1 MRSIHA
7 DERQGLAAPLAT
19 RQPIALEYGALRRR
33 HGNCSCPS
41 LSHYPQVFIM
51 LVSAK
56 QQAMVLPLKRPG
68 EDPSAEAASGL
79 QSAVLQAL
87 RDNVQAQASQGSTQ
101 VQDSFTQQATQQV
114 NAATAISDKVD
125 EAFAKTRV
133 HLQTVASP
141 AAEETTTLGGSAT
154 AEFKDY
160 MSKTPE
166 ERLRDSI
173 LEEMGITE
181 EEFEAMPPQKQMAVS
196 QEIAQSMQDKSAIAQ
211 VEKAQQSRTDDK
223 ASATDMFLASL

>member
-56 QQAMVLPLKRPG
+56 QQAMVLPLKHPG
-68 EDPSAEAASGL
+68 EDPTAEAASGL
-79 QSAVLQAL
+79 QSAALQAL
-87 RDNVQAQASQGSTQ
+87 RDNVQAQASQGAAQ
-101 VQDSFTQQATQQV
+101 AQESFTRKATQQV

-133 HLQTVASP
+133 QLQTVASP

-181 EEFEAMPPQKQMAVS
+181 EEFEAMPPEKQMAVS
-196 QEIAQSMQDKSAIAQ
+196 QEIAQRMQDKSAIAQ

>member
-1 MRSIHA
+1 
-7 DERQGLAAPLAT
+7 
-19 RQPIALEYGALRRR
+19 
-33 HGNCSCPS
+33 
-41 LSHYPQVFIM
+41 M

-68 EDPSAEAASGL
+68 EDPTAEAASGL
-79 QSAVLQAL
+79 QSAALQAL
-87 RDNVQAQASQGSTQ
+87 RDNVQAQASQGAAQ
-101 VQDSFTQQATQQV
+101 ESFTQRATQQV
-114 NAATAISDKVD
+114 NASTAISDNVD

-133 HLQTVASP
+133 QLQTVASP
-141 AAEETTTLGGSAT
+141 ASEETTTLGGSAT

-181 EEFEAMPPQKQMAVS
+181 EEFEAMPPEKQMAVS
-196 QEIAQSMQDKSAIAQ
+196 QEIAQRMQDKSAIAQ

>member
-7 DERQGLAAPLAT
+7 DERQGLAAPLAA
-19 RQPIALEYGALRRR
+19 RLPSPLEIRALKRR
-33 HGNCSCPS
+33 HGNCSSPS

-68 EDPSAEAASGL
+68 EDPTAEAASGL
-79 QSAVLQAL
+79 QSAALQAL
-87 RDNVQAQASQGSTQ
+87 RDNVQAQAAQGSTQ
-101 VQDSFTQQATQQV
+101 VQDSFTRQATQQV

-133 HLQTVASP
+133 QLQTVASS
-141 AAEETTTLGGSAT
+141 ASEDAKEIGGSAL
-154 AEFKDY
+154 AQFKDY

-173 LEEMGITE
+173 LQEMGITE
-181 EEFEAMPPQKQMAVS
+181 EEYEAMPPEKQLAVG
-196 QEIAQSMQDKSAIAQ
+196 QEIAQRMQDKSAMAQ
-211 VEKAQQSRTDDK
+211 VEKAQENRADDK
-223 ASATDMFLASL
+223 NPIVDSFLASL

>member
-1 MRSIHA
+1 
-7 DERQGLAAPLAT
+7 
-19 RQPIALEYGALRRR
+19 
-33 HGNCSCPS
+33 
-41 LSHYPQVFIM
+41 M

-68 EDPSAEAASGL
+68 EDPTAEAASGL
-79 QSAVLQAL
+79 QSAALQAL
-87 RDNVQAQASQGSTQ
+87 RDNVQASQGSAQ
-101 VQDSFTQQATQQV
+101 VQDSFTRQATQQV

-133 HLQTVASP
+133 QLQTVASSTS
-141 AAEETTTLGGSAT
+141 EETKTLGGSAT

-181 EEFEAMPPQKQMAVS
+181 EEFEAMPPEKQMAVS
-196 QEIAQSMQDKSAIAQ
+196 QEIAQRMQDKSAMAQ
-211 VEKAQQSRTDDK
+211 VEKAQESRKGDK

>member
-1 MRSIHA
+1 
-7 DERQGLAAPLAT
+7 
-19 RQPIALEYGALRRR
+19 
-33 HGNCSCPS
+33 
-41 LSHYPQVFIM
+41 M
-51 LVSAK
+51 LVSAR

-68 EDPSAEAASGL
+68 EDPTAEAASGL
-79 QSAVLQAL
+79 QSAALQAL
-87 RDNVQAQASQGSTQ
+87 RDNVQAQASQGSAQ
-101 VQDSFTQQATQQV
+101 VQDSFTQRATQQV

-133 HLQTVASP
+133 QLQTVAS
-141 AAEETTTLGGSAT
+141 TTLGGSAT

-181 EEFEAMPPQKQMAVS
+181 EEFEAMPPEKQMAVS
-196 QEIAQSMQDKSAIAQ
+196 QEIAQRMQDKSAIAQ
-211 VEKAQQSRTDDK
+211 VEKAQESRTGDK
-223 ASATDMFLASL
+223 AAATDMFLASL

>member
-1 MRSIHA
+1 
-7 DERQGLAAPLAT
+7 
-19 RQPIALEYGALRRR
+19 
-33 HGNCSCPS
+33 
-41 LSHYPQVFIM
+41 M

-68 EDPSAEAASGL
+68 EDPTAEAASGL
-79 QSAVLQAL
+79 QSAALQAL
-87 RDNVQAQASQGSTQ
+87 RDNVQAQASQGAAQ
-101 VQDSFTQQATQQV
+101 VQESFTQRATQQV
-114 NAATAISDKVD
+114 NASTAISDNVD

-133 HLQTVASP
+133 QLQTVASP
-141 AAEETTTLGGSAT
+141 ASEETTTLGGSAT

-181 EEFEAMPPQKQMAVS
+181 EEFKAMPPEKQMAVS
-196 QEIAQSMQDKSAIAQ
+196 QEIAQRMQDKSAIAQ